1 MSVRQTAGMDLRSHA
16 RSTAYWTI
24 AHATPRLLFRRQAA
38 RGNPMAR
45 LTVDED
51 AHADPTPVWEDV
63 RRRGDLVRSD
73 YAWLTTSMAVGSRV
87 LRGEEFGVPQFGD
100 ETRVGRALIA
110 LRDPWALGPVD
121 PPSLLAIDPPD
132 HTRLRR
138 LVSRAFT
145 ARRVAG
151 MEPQIEATAH
161 KLLDTIEGRSRVDL
175 VEAYASQLPVAVIA
189 DLLGVPE
196 EDRAPLLDWGNAAA
210 LLLDAGLSWGQWR
223 RADRGIRE
231 MHAWVHR
238 HIEALRAQPGDD
250 LLSAVIRT
258 ADGLPD
264 EEQPTDVELRTLAL
278 LVLGAG
284 FETTVSLISNAVA
297 LLSTHR
303 DQRERL
309 TGEPELWGNAVEE
322 VLRLDS
328 PVQFSAR
335 LARREAEVAGRTL
348 SPGSVVI
355 PMLGA
360 MHRDPE
366 VFEDPDTFDVARA
379 NAGDHL
385 AFSAGPHFCLG
396 AGLARVEAR
405 VGLQALH
412 ERFPDLAVEPG
423 GERRETRVLRGW
435 ETLPVRLG

>member
-1 MSVRQTAGMDLRSHA
+1 MGDTGEMDVRTCA
-16 RSTAYWTI
+16 RSTATWGI
-24 AHATPRLLFRRQAA
+24 GHALPRLLFRRQAK

-45 LTVDED
+45 LTVDPA

-63 RRRGDLVRSD
+63 RRRGDLVRGD
-73 YAWLTTSMAVGSRV
+73 YAWLTGSMAVGSRV

-100 ETRVGRALIA
+100 ESRIGRALIA

-138 LVSRAFT
+138 LVSRSFT
-145 ARRVAG
+145 ARRVAA

-161 KLLDTIEGRSRVDL
+161 RLLDDLAGHDRVDL
-175 VEAYASQLPVAVIA
+175 VETFASQLPVAVIA

-196 EDRAPLLDWGNAAA
+196 SERPPLLGWGNSAA
-210 LLLDAGLSWGQWR
+210 LLLDAGLSWSQWR

-231 MHAWVHR
+231 MHQWVGSHVE
-238 HIEALRAQPGDD
+238 HLRAHPGDD
-250 LLSAVIRT
+250 LLSAVIQT
-258 ADGLPD
+258 ADDLPA
-264 EEQPTDVELRTLAL
+264 EEQPTDTELRSLAL

-284 FETTVSLISNAVA
+284 FETTVSLISNGVA
-297 LLSTHR
+297 LLSEHR

-309 TGEPELWGNAVEE
+309 ADEPGLWGNAVEE
-322 VLRLDS
+322 VLRHDS
-328 PVQFSAR
+328 PVQFNAR
-335 LARREAEVAGRTL
+335 LVQRDAEVAGRTL
-348 SPGSVVI
+348 HPGAVVVTL
-355 PMLGA
+355 LGA

-366 VFEDPDTFDVARA
+366 VFVDPHRFDVARA
-379 NAGDHL
+379 NAADHL
-385 AFSAGPHFCLG
+385 AFSAGPHFCIG

-412 ERFPDLAVEPG
+412 ERFPDLAVRPG

-435 ETLPVRLG
+435 ETLPVSLKG